1 VIFLDSSFI
10 IALADID
17 DQFHERAV
25 KVLPTLESQRMISDL
40 VISESVT
47 AVGARLGSKAARDV
61 FENLTYDSAT
71 KAVYSGRRL
80 YERAMLVYIKYD
92 GNLSFPDSVTVRLM
106 YDQKIK
112 EIVSFDSDFD
122 HVDRIARVC

>member
-25 KVLPTLESQRMISDL
+25 KVLPALESQRMISDL

-47 AVGARLGSKAARDV
+47 AVDAKLGSKAARDV

-71 KAVYSGRRL
+71 KTVYSGRRL
-80 YERAMLVYIKYD
+80 YERAMLVYIKYN

-122 HVDRIARVC
+122 RVDRIARVS

>member
-25 KVLPTLESQRMISDL
+25 KVLPALESQRMISDL

-47 AVGARLGSKAARDV
+47 AVGAKLGSKAARDV

-71 KAVYSGRRL
+71 KTVYSGRRL
-80 YERAMLVYIKYD
+80 YERAMLVYIKYN

-122 HVDRIARVC
+122 RVDRIARVS

>member
-25 KVLPTLESQRMISDL
+25 KVLPALESQRMISDL

-47 AVGARLGSKAARDV
+47 AVGAKLGSKATRDV

-71 KAVYSGRRL
+71 KTVYSGRRL
-80 YERAMLVYIKYD
+80 YERAMLVYIKYN

-122 HVDRIARVC
+122 RVDRIARVS